1 MKTAIEQLTAALVKA
16 RKELTIVQEAR
27 EAAQLVYIGALQC
40 SNNEDKIREAE
51 LEFDK
56 ANMSLKYHQ
65 GKVVAYEA
73 ALFILYDAKGRID
86 NEDDNAQGNAL
97 SDGR

>member
-1 MKTAIEQLTAALVKA
+1 MKTAIEQLTAVLARAREELAIVQKA
-16 RKELTIVQEAR
+16 RDD
-27 EAAQLVYIGALQC
+27 AQLVYMGALQF
-40 SNNEDKIREAE
+40 SNSEDKIREAE
-51 LEFDK
+51 FELDK

-73 ALFILYDAKGRID
+73 ALIILRAAKGRIAS
-86 NEDDNAQGNAL
+86 EDDNAQVNAV

>member
-1 MKTAIEQLTAALVKA
+1 MKTAIEQLTAELVKA
-16 RKELTIVQEAR
+16 RKELAITQNAR
-27 EAAQLVYIGALQC
+27 EAAQLVYIGALQF

-51 LEFDK
+51 LELDK

-73 ALFILYDAKGRID
+73 AFAILYDAKERMC
-86 NEDDNAQGNAL
+86 NEDDNSQGNAL

>member
-1 MKTAIEQLTAALVKA
+1 MKTAIEQLTAELVRA
-16 RKELTIVQEAR
+16 RNDLAIVQEER
-27 EAAQLVYIGALQC
+27 KAAQLVYIDALQF
-40 SNNEDKIREAE
+40 SNKKDKIREAE

-73 ALFILYDAKGRID
+73 ALFILHDAKERID
-86 NEDDNAQGNAL
+86 NEDDNAQDHAL

>member
-16 RKELTIVQEAR
+16 RKELAIVQEAR
-27 EAAQLVYIGALQC
+27 EVAQLVYIGALQF

-65 GKVVAYEA
+65 GKAVAYEA
-73 ALFILYDAKGRID
+73 ALFILYDAKERMCNG
-86 NEDDNAQGNAL
+86 DDNAQDNAL